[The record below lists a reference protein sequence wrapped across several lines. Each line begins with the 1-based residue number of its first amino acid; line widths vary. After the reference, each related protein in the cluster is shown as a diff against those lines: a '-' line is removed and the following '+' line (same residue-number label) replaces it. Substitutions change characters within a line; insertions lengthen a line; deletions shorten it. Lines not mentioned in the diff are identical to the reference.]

1 MSKNF
6 IAVSKAEEVARE
18 YGRDPF
24 DIARRLGF
32 RVFYEE
38 LPEGC
43 EEMVL
48 PDLKVMFLRPES
60 KEYVAKARMLVA
72 HALGHVFLHTGNQVY
87 RDPLPALYFSKHEQQ
102 AEAFASA
109 LLFGRAAGEA
119 R

>member
-1 MSKNF
+1 MKKNW
-6 IAVSKAEEVARE
+6 IAITKAEEVARE

-24 DIARRLGF
+24 AVARRLGF
-32 RVFYEE
+32 RVFYED

-43 EEMVL
+43 QEMVL

-60 KEYVAKARMLVA
+60 KRYVEAARRLVA

-87 RDPLPALYFSKHEQQ
+87 RDPMPADYFCKHEQQ